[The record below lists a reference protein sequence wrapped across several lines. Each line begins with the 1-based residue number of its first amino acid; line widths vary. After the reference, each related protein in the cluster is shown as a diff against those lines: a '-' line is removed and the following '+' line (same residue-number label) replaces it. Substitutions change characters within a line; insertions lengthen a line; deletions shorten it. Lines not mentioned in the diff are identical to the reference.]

1 MPEHSPSTFLV
12 NAGAETWTLWL
23 NIMAT
28 GAAVALLLLLSVFTL
43 ALYLY
48 RDREAPAALQF
59 ALANLCATVYIA
71 GDLASRMDAV
81 AGNLDAV
88 MMPYRL
94 ALSAV
99 VMGLAALICMHRV
112 LRRRGEPR
120 WRLAAIY
127 LGAALVAGLLWVDHP
142 ALIIASDRA
151 TIEGSQV
158 FADYGAAGAPF
169 FIFCMLAFSY
179 TNWRMLRRA
188 RRAGGT
194 LAWWLTVTGFTL
206 VFLTG
211 VHDTLREMGMEMLP
225 LSALTPGFVAFQVA
239 ALAAMVIHYSH
250 TLSERTKT
258 DHQLRRLAD
267 KATRDPLSGLFN
279 RAFLESHLDEL
290 GDNARGGLLF
300 IDLDHF
306 KGVNDRFGHS
316 RGDALLRTVAQRIE
330 HTMRDGDIACRWG
343 GDEFVVFL
351 AEANPDAA
359 SSIARRLLEAFDDVA
374 AGDTTDLRVGASMGF
389 AELTD
394 GDWRRTL
401 RRADQALYQAKDR
414 GRGGVAIAS

>member
-1 MPEHSPSTFLV
+1 MPEHSASTFL
-12 NAGAETWTLWL
+12 AGAGTDTWTLWL

-71 GDLASRMDAV
+71 GDLTSRIDAV
-81 AGNLDAV
+81 TGDLDAV
-88 MMPYRL
+88 MTPYRV

-99 VMGLAALICMHRV
+99 VMGLASLICMHRV
-112 LRRRGEPR
+112 LRRRHEPR

-127 LGAALVAGLLWVDHP
+127 LAGALLASVLWVDHP
-142 ALIIASDRA
+142 ALIIASNRP

-169 FIFCMLAFSY
+169 FVLCMVAFSY
-179 TNWRMLRRA
+179 TNWRMVRRA
-188 RRAGGT
+188 RRTGGT
-194 LAWWLTVTGFTL
+194 LAWWLTVIGFVL

-211 VHDTLREMGMEMLP
+211 VHDTLREMGVELLP

-239 ALAAMVIHYSH
+239 ALAAMVIHYSR
-250 TLSERTKT
+250 TLSERTET
-258 DHQLRRLAD
+258 DHQLRHLAD

-279 RAFLESHLDEL
+279 RAFLESHLDGL
-290 GDNARGGLLF
+290 GPHARGGLLF

-306 KGVNDRFGHS
+306 KVVNDRFGHT
-316 RGDALLRTVAQRIE
+316 RGDALLRAVAQRID

-359 SSIARRLLEAFDDVA
+359 DSIARRLLEAFESIP
-374 AGDTTDLRVGASMGF
+374 AGDSEDLRIGASMGF

-394 GDWRRTL
+394 DDWRRTL

-414 GRGGVAIAS
+414 GRGVVAIAS